1 MLQPLATRRSGARAA
16 SVSRAGGRGRRRR
29 RVERRRGR
37 CSPQH
42 KAAAA
47 LTPQSRALAAGP
59 GKRQPPE
66 PLTRIPARTRRQGS
80 PGATAETSH
89 SPIAGRWSG
98 RHPSTGEGDGVALPR
113 ARFAQRCKRP
123 SAGLSRARCGRRASV
138 LAYRQLAIAMREKRH
153 TSSSP
158 PPATACRALEQCRR
172 PSLATTTE
180 CSVHVATP

>member
-89 SPIAGRWSG
+89 SPIGGRGARAFPLRLVADRVADLVAAMDGTRSACHAW
-98 RHPSTGEGDGVALPR
+98 RHRR
-113 ARFAQRCKRP
+113 ATACHTSMRP
-123 SAGLSRARCGRRASV
+123 PGLSRGQRELGTCTITRAVSIGGSSFGHPSSNR
-138 LAYRQLAIAMREKRH
+138 APPT
-153 TSSSP
+153 TSSAEFP
-158 PPATACRALEQCRR
+158 
-172 PSLATTTE
+172 
-180 CSVHVATP
+180 